1 MSQQDRQLKQV
12 LMLENLLH
20 ANELIAKRINERLSK
35 SKTLLINMI
44 SSPGSGKTTL
54 LEATAKALG
63 EEMHIGVIVGDV
75 ATQRDYERLKACDI
89 PAVQIVTGS
98 ECHLEAAMVE
108 QALNQLP
115 VDELDVVFIENVGN
129 LICPAEFNLGEHFRV
144 TLLSVPEGE
153 DKVLKY
159 PHAFRTSDALIVT
172 KVDLLKHL
180 NFDVGLVKDYAK
192 SLNPNI
198 HIIAVSAFTGE
209 GMSEWLEMIRMWR
222 KEAFK

>member
-75 ATQRDYERLKACDI
+75 ATQRDYERLKTCDI

-180 NFDVGLVKDYAK
+180 NFDVGLVKGYAK

>member
-20 ANELIAKRINERLSK
+20 ANELIAKRINERLSR

-75 ATQRDYERLKACDI
+75 ATQRDYERLKTCDI

-222 KEAFK
+222 KEAFR

>member
-20 ANELIAKRINERLSK
+20 ANELIAKRINERLSR

-75 ATQRDYERLKACDI
+75 ATQRDYERLKTCDI

-115 VDELDVVFIENVGN
+115 VDELDAVFIENVGN

-222 KEAFK
+222 KEAFR

>member
-20 ANELIAKRINERLSK
+20 ANELIAKRINERLSR

>member
-75 ATQRDYERLKACDI
+75 ATQRDYERLKTCDI

>member
-1 MSQQDRQLKQV
+1 
-12 LMLENLLH
+12 MLENLLH
-20 ANELIAKRINERLSK
+20 ANELIAKRINERLSR

-75 ATQRDYERLKACDI
+75 ATQRDYERLKTCDI

-115 VDELDVVFIENVGN
+115 VDELDAVFIENVGN

-222 KEAFK
+222 KEAFR

>member
-1 MSQQDRQLKQV
+1 
-12 LMLENLLH
+12 MLENLLH
-20 ANELIAKRINERLSK
+20 ANELIAKRINERLSR

-222 KEAFK
+222 KEAFR

>member
-1 MSQQDRQLKQV
+1 
-12 LMLENLLH
+12 MLENLLH
-20 ANELIAKRINERLSK
+20 ANELIAKRISEHASK
-35 SKTLLINMI
+35 TKTLLINMI

-63 EEMHIGVIVGDV
+63 EEMRIGVIVGDV
-75 ATQRDYERLKACDI
+75 ATQRDYERLKGCNI

-98 ECHLEAAMVE
+98 ECHLEAAMIE

-115 VDELDVVFIENVGN
+115 IDELDVVFIENVGN

-159 PHAFRTSDALIVT
+159 PHAFRTSDAVIVT

-180 NFDVGLVKDYAK
+180 NFDVGLVVDYAR

-198 HIIAVSAFTGE
+198 RIIALSAFTGE
-209 GMSEWLEMIRMWR
+209 GMGEWLEMIRMWH
-222 KEAFK
+222 KEAFG